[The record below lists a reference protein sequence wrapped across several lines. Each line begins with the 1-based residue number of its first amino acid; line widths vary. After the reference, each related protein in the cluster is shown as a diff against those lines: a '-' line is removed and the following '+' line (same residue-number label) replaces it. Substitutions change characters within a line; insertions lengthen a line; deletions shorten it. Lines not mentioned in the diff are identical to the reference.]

1 MKNLKEIICFV
12 IMVMMILSLS
22 GCKESRAGRE
32 IIDYADAESF
42 EAALNKGEN
51 LEGKIVQFVAG
62 EMKLDPTFGY
72 NVWAGEHLNF
82 VSSRHPDVKA
92 GDAMVVKT
100 ATIQYVSN
108 SWIIKYE
115 KAEHAVMGDATITW
129 NYVAMNNG
137 STDPSDHGGMKDP
150 AGASQQAGPDEP
162 IDASEHAPI
171 DDPLGA
177 TGQGT
182 TETFIET
189 SSPTDMEDSTES
201 SVPIDTE
208 NSAEGSG
215 HAGEDSAIPSGS
227 ANIGNSSGSIE
238 QPLELVD
245 SGWYISSQSDD
256 IVYVDFCGMI
266 YNPNKEIIAEFP
278 KITATA
284 KSGDG
289 SILATDKQTGSIV
302 MPGDTIILCHM
313 FSMPVSGLTDDMQI
327 IFDVD
332 CSEWVKSASFHPPVR
347 TTDFVITN
355 VTERNGKKHSFV
367 TGEITNNYSEDIDSV
382 NLSMVFKKDG
392 KIVYMD
398 NIFPE
403 DLKSG
408 KAKAFEFEWYREWP
422 EHDTID
428 ISALVW

>member
-1 MKNLKEIICFV
+1 MKNLKEIICLV

-42 EAALNKGEN
+42 EAALNKGEK
-51 LEGKIVQFVAG
+51 LEEKIVQFVAG

-92 GDAMVVKT
+92 GDTMVVKT

-129 NYVAMNNG
+129 NHVAMNNS
-137 STDPSDHGGMKDP
+137 STDPSD
-150 AGASQQAGPDEP
+150 
-162 IDASEHAPI
+162 
-171 DDPLGA
+171 LG
-177 TGQGT
+177 
-182 TETFIET
+182 E
-189 SSPTDMEDSTES
+189 MEDSTEL
-201 SVPIDTE
+201 SVPIGTE
-208 NSAEGSG
+208 NPAEGSG

-227 ANIGNSSGSIE
+227 ANIGNSSDSIE

-245 SGWYISSQSDD
+245 SGWYISTQSDD

-266 YNPNKEIIAEFP
+266 YNPNKEIIAEYP
-278 KITATA
+278 KITVTA
-284 KSGDG
+284 KDGDG
-289 SILATDKQTGSIV
+289 SILATAEHVGSIV
-302 MPGDTIILCHM
+302 MPGDTIILCYS
-313 FSMPVSGLTDDMQI
+313 FSMPLSGLTDDMKI

-332 CSEWVKSASFHPPVR
+332 CKGWAKSVTDHPPVR

-408 KAKAFEFEWYREWP
+408 KAKAFEFERYREWP

>member
-1 MKNLKEIICFV
+1 MMKNSKEIICFV

-72 NVWAGEHLNF
+72 NIWAGEHLNF

-92 GDAMVVKT
+92 GDTMVVKT

-115 KAEHAVMGDATITW
+115 KAEHAVMDDATITG
-129 NYVAMNNG
+129 NHFAMNG
-137 STDPSDHGGMKDP
+137 SPNPSDHGGMKDP
-150 AGASQQAGPDEP
+150 AGASQQAGPDSST
-162 IDASEHAPI
+162 DASEHASI
-171 DDPLGA
+171 DDSIGTP
-177 TGQGT
+177 GQGT
-182 TETFIET
+182 TETFTET
-189 SSPTDMEDSTES
+189 SSQTDREDSTES
-201 SVPIDTE
+201 SVPIGTE

-215 HAGEDSAIPSGS
+215 HTGEDSAILSGS
-227 ANIGNSSGSIE
+227 ADSGNSSDSIE

-245 SGWYISSQSDD
+245 SGWYISTQSDD

-266 YNPNKEIIAEFP
+266 HNPNKEIIAEFP

-289 SILATDKQTGSIV
+289 SILATAEHVGSIV
-302 MPGDTIILCHM
+302 MPEDTIILCYS
-313 FSMPVSGLTDDMQI
+313 FSMPLSGLTDDMQI

-332 CSEWVKSASFHPPVR
+332 CKGWAKSVTAHPPVR
-347 TTDFVITN
+347 TTDFAITN

-367 TGEITNNYSEDIDSV
+367 TGEITNNYSEDIDKI

-398 NIFPE
+398 HIFPE

-408 KAKAFEFEWYREWP
+408 KAKAFEFERYREWP